1 MVAVMRAAAKLDDN
15 ANIANEEQVVAM
27 NRLMIE
33 NKVSVKGQALWGLC
47 YKLVSVLGPSWDATD
62 F

>member
-1 MVAVMRAAAKLDDN
+1 MRQAAKLDDN

-33 NKVSVKGQALWGLC
+33 NKVSVGH
-47 YKLVSVLGPSWDATD
+47 
-62 F
+62 